1 MLSIHHLFLYTLVK
15 LLIKLIRHFPKNLA
29 PEAEKLVHFH
39 RNLLNL
45 LSICLIIFVL
55 DKHVGLID
63 MNTKQQY
70 STYWMFGFV
79 EVYHQMTKHL
89 LSMNWF
95 SPKFIDYRA
104 AILSPIA
111 SNNLLNWIWF
121 VIHLWFQQYL
131 IHENCGYLSFLM
143 NFFFQWQIIIF
154 FNYELCFSQPHF
166 F

>member
-1 MLSIHHLFLYTLVK
+1 
-15 LLIKLIRHFPKNLA
+15 
-29 PEAEKLVHFH
+29 
-39 RNLLNL
+39 
-45 LSICLIIFVL
+45 
-55 DKHVGLID
+55 
-63 MNTKQQY
+63 
-70 STYWMFGFV
+70 
-79 EVYHQMTKHL
+79 MTKHL

-154 FNYELCFSQPHF
+154 FNYELCFPQPPF
-166 F
+166 FNGKLLFSLVYQYYELWFFPLCFLITFKVLEGMLELNVFDWILQIL